1 MLSGSELKRITDIF
15 TKMFMDAH
23 TEVFALFLETLCE
36 LVSSHKADLY
46 DWLYVLLTRL
56 LNKLGADLLGSVIH
70 KINRTLDVVRESFSY
85 EDQLAVIFKFLT
97 DQTQVPNGKVKL
109 ATLSYLKSLVTLVES
124 ADIPINK
131 DSEMAL
137 AKIIIWTSEP
147 KSLDIRRGSH
157 SALVS
162 MFNTHTPQMT
172 QLVAGLPQMYQDSCA
187 ELLEKQVGPG
197 EPSPVKPVGPSP
209 MKPRPVQSGL
219 NISRPRTSS
228 SSSSG
233 NNKHLDPDDSENI
246 NPDEVNKSL
255 RLTANAIQNYS
266 FDKVDKLCDISM
278 PSCDLA
284 DEKDSGISQLSADG
298 LGPALLEDK
307 LALLDLGL
315 ETGGRVATNGRGR
328 GPQAMDDMLYGS
340 SADTANMERRTSD
353 SEAGKSDVSDLVT
366 TPQTV
371 KAGEPGTDRRQAMT
385 SIIRIVRSGN
395 TNSILE
401 NFRTLLRVLLE
412 NLEDS
417 EGSSRALVFGVLTE
431 MLKQDSLIG
440 GFHAFTELIILKV
453 LQAHKDPE
461 KDVVRAAEACAA
473 TMSGVL
479 PPEMVVRVLNP
490 IIKTGDFPVNQA
502 AIKMLSK
509 LVEKQTADTMEPH
522 VGDVMPGLLKA
533 YDNVESSVRKASVF
547 CIVSLH
553 QLVGEAALQP
563 HLECLNG
570 SKMKLL
576 SLYIKRAQAQSNAGS
591 PRSTPS

>member
-1 MLSGSELKRITDIF
+1 
-15 TKMFMDAH
+15 
-23 TEVFALFLETLCE
+23 
-36 LVSSHKADLY
+36 
-46 DWLYVLLTRL
+46 
-56 LNKLGADLLGSVIH
+56 
-70 KINRTLDVVRESFSY
+70 
-85 EDQLAVIFKFLT
+85 
-97 DQTQVPNGKVKL
+97 
-109 ATLSYLKSLVTLVES
+109 
-124 ADIPINK
+124 
-131 DSEMAL
+131 
-137 AKIIIWTSEP
+137 
-147 KSLDIRRGSH
+147 
-157 SALVS
+157 
-162 MFNTHTPQMT
+162 MT
-172 QLVAGLPQMYQDSCA
+172 QLVSGLPQMYQDSCA

-197 EPSPVKPVGPSP
+197 EPSPIKPVGPSP

-219 NISRPRTSS
+219 NISRTRTSS
-228 SSSSG
+228 SSA
-233 NNKHLDPDDSENI
+233 NNKHLDPDDSENM

-298 LGPALLEDK
+298 LGPAGLEEK

-315 ETGGRVATNGRGR
+315 ETGGRVGTNGRGR

-340 SADTANMERRTSD
+340 SADNANMERRTSE
-353 SEAGKSDVSDLVT
+353 SEAGKSYVADLVT
-366 TPQTV
+366 TLQTA
-371 KAGEPGTDRRQAMT
+371 KTGEPGPDRRQAMT

-473 TMSGVL
+473 PMSGLL
-479 PPEMVVRVLNP
+479 PAEMVVRVLNP

-509 LVEKQTADTMEPH
+509 LVEKQPADSMEPH
-522 VGDVMPGLLKA
+522 VGEVMPGLLKA

-547 CIVSLH
+547 CIVALH
-553 QLVGEAALQP
+553 QLVGEDALQP
-563 HLECLNG
+563 HLDCLNG